1 MAKKVTKK
9 SAPKKLDKFSQ
20 TMLVAETV
28 QRMDEILSDVKGSK
42 SSVFAKDDVIKIISE
57 IKESFNQNSPTVLLS
72 LEEFIDELADN
83 IAHNISEQDL
93 DSVDL
98 SMSGNEVYIDNIRID
113 NQRVKE
119 LIEEVTDNYLK

>member
-57 IKESFNQNSPTVLLS
+57 IKESFNQNSPIVLLS